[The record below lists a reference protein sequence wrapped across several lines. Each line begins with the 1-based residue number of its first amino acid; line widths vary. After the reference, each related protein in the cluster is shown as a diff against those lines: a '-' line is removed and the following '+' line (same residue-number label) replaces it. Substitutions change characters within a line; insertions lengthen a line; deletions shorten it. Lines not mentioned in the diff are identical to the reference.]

1 MFQCKVSQFLNFK
14 KFEFLNLC
22 ATQVVRGE
30 SGKCYNF
37 VIYNVG
43 YLMFNQ
49 CSIFVEKS
57 INNTVS
63 LFHSYLLLSIISKKT
78 TGSQMSK
85 VCTLKLHRHVLRHI

>member
-43 YLMFNQ
+43 YLMFNV
-49 CSIFVEKS
+49 IFD
-57 INNTVS
+57 T
-63 LFHSYLLLSIISKKT
+63 
-78 TGSQMSK
+78 M
-85 VCTLKLHRHVLRHI
+85 